1 MGIAE
6 STREDIHALLE
17 ADLPVYTT
25 DSAQGD
31 YERAVP
37 SRKRG
42 SEEVEE
48 MKGNARGESPIPL

>member
-6 STREDIHALLE
+6 STREDIHTLLE

-25 DSAQGD
+25 DNAQGD

-37 SRKRG
+37 LEEAKKQG
-42 SEEVEE
+42 S
-48 MKGNARGESPIPL
+48 

>member
-1 MGIAE
+1 MCSFRIEDSRVGIAE
-6 STREDIHALLE
+6 STREDIHTLLE

-37 SRKRG
+37 LEEAKKQG
-42 SEEVEE
+42 S
-48 MKGNARGESPIPL
+48 